1 MIITKA
7 HLNPFGAVA
16 DREFTFQE
24 GLNVLLGPNEAGK
37 STLVNAIYA
46 ALFVPSNVRRNAEDW
61 TMFLKHYLPHPDGDT
76 ARVNLEFISPAGQA
90 VSYSCAWGS
99 AKSERL
105 VLGNGGEINDPDSIR
120 DRLNRFLRFG
130 KGTYREVLFARQEEM
145 NRTFARLKEDHD
157 AAESVSGLLRRS
169 VFEAGGVSL
178 EKLEAKI
185 VSEYNRLLDNWDL
198 ESDGPRAG
206 KGIDNRHK
214 TKIGL
219 VLEAYYRAEE
229 IKRNIRKIR
238 ADEEEAALLAGR
250 LEQIDREEEA
260 VACDLNEYE
269 KLEDDIYKRAR
280 IEPGLELLKS
290 EDEKMLAVIKR
301 WPVVQSEAEKLTA
314 EINDLTSAAGRLE
327 AELKEA
333 EAAAKEK
340 EKRELLKRIKPLKE
354 DLEQK
359 KEQLQN
365 LPAITGKDLAFL
377 EKQLNREAEL
387 KAAAGAMKLKAVIK
401 TGQKLNLQVTSGFE
415 QARDFAVEK
424 EEVLLG
430 EGRIIL
436 EAEGWSIDI
445 QAGEEDIESLIG
457 EAAECRENF
466 MSKLAEFGLSGIAEA
481 REAAAA
487 RAKAAADLSSAQT
500 RLEDQLGG
508 RNYSELEAS
517 VAELGEDK
525 NLRDPKLISEEVQ
538 NTRLELVKKESQ
550 LEQLEKELAAW
561 QKDYESLDNLAGSMA
576 DVKQQL
582 KDKERQL
589 AGLARLPEQF
599 KDNEEFISELK
610 KLRSRSSELKEQRL
624 ETREKLYEL
633 QKNMPEEST
642 EELEVEL
649 STAEE
654 KLSRLKRE
662 GKAIYSVKKEF
673 ENLKKE
679 LDTDTYSPLQ
689 DRFARYLNL
698 ATNKRYEQAELEG
711 VSPNAITS
719 AEGQTLPVELL
730 SAGTLSGAALALR
743 LALAAYLLEDAAGFL
758 IMDDPLVH
766 LDPDRRLAAAE
777 LIGEFASDKQTI
789 ISTCDPQTADL
800 LGGHVIEV

>member
-37 STLVNAIYA
+37 STLVNAIFA

-198 ESDGPRAG
+198 ESDGPRSG

-214 TKIGL
+214 TKVGL

-260 VACDLNEYE
+260 VARDLSEYE

-354 DLEQK
+354 DLDQK
-359 KEQLQN
+359 KEQLQK
-365 LPAITGKDLAFL
+365 LPAITGKDLAYL

-401 TGQKLNLQVTSGFE
+401 TDQKLDLQISSGFE
-415 QARDFAVEK
+415 QTSDFVVES
-424 EEVLLG
+424 EEVLQA

-445 QAGEEDIESLIG
+445 QAGEEDIKSIIG
-457 EAAECRENF
+457 ETEKCQEILKA
-466 MSKLAEFGLSGIAEA
+466 KLHEFGLSNIAEA
-481 REAAAA
+481 REATAA
-487 RAKAAADLSSAQT
+487 RAKAENDFSSAQI

-508 RNYSELEAS
+508 QEYSKLEAL

-525 NLRDPKLISEEVQ
+525 NLRDPKLVSEEIQSVK
-538 NTRLELVKKESQ
+538 LELVKSESQ
-550 LEQLEKELAAW
+550 MEQIEKELDAW
-561 QKDYESLDNLAGSMA
+561 EKEYESLDKLTVSMA
-576 DVKQQL
+576 EVKQQL
-582 KDKERQL
+582 KDKERELSRL
-589 AGLARLPEQF
+589 ALLPEQF
-599 KDNEEFISELK
+599 ADNEEFISELK
-610 KLRSRSSELKEQRL
+610 KLRNRSSELKEQRL
-624 ETREKLYEL
+624 KIREKLYEL
-633 QKNMPEEST
+633 QKNMPDKST
-642 EELEVEL
+642 EELEEEL
-649 STAEE
+649 NTAKE
-654 KLSRLKRE
+654 KLFRLKRD
-662 GKAIYSVKKEF
+662 GAAIYSVRKEF
-673 ENLKKE
+673 ENLKE
-679 LDTDTYSPLQ
+679 DLDTDTFSPLQ
-689 DRFARYLNL
+689 QKFARFLKM
-698 ATNKRYEQAELEG
+698 ATDRRYEHAEMEG
-711 VSPNAITS
+711 VSPNAIRS
-719 AEGQTLPVELL
+719 AEGQSLPVALL

-743 LALAAYLLEDAAGFL
+743 LALAVYLLEDVSGFL

-766 LDPDRRLAAAE
+766 LDPERRLAAAE
-777 LIGEFASDKQTI
+777 LVSEFAADKQTI
-789 ISTCDPQTADL
+789 ISTCDSQTAEL
-800 LGGHVIEV
+800 LAGHVIEI